1 MLGLKKIFV
10 DAGIT
15 QNRFLVFENEEL
27 VDIYIE
33 DISYKKLEGNIYK
46 GRVENINTYLNIG
59 FLNIGENKKAFID
72 LKEAPSIKIGDEL
85 IIQIK
90 RDAEGKKA
98 YKASSRIIFP
108 GKKLQLL
115 VGSRDIK
122 SLNKDVYNK
131 VRSFFKNNLRENYGI
146 IIEGDEVNDQELI
159 NEYNSLIEKW
169 EEFKEKASYIK
180 APCLLIK
187 TKDCISKIIDEHING
202 SEAVEFYFSKEKDK
216 SLFQDY
222 LTIKNANVN
231 IDILNTIDNKI
242 MEVMKRRHLLMG
254 EANIVIDEV
263 EAFTIIDVNSGN
275 IDYNFDNINSL
286 LDFNK
291 LAAQKIFRL
300 LKLRNI
306 GGIIFIDFI
315 DVGKNQR
322 QELLNFIMELSKD
335 DNNIGR
341 IYGWTKLGVLELTRA
356 RKGKKLKELIY
367 HDYYK
372 DVLNPSYV
380 LKLIEN
386 KCLYNKEKF
395 FKKEFI
401 VSIPQITYE
410 LSEKV
415 GFTDKLK
422 KEWDIEIKFLIEPE
436 VLNYKI
442 KN

>member
-1 MLGLKKIFV
+1 MKKIFV

-15 QNRFLVFENEEL
+15 QNRFLVFEDEEL
-27 VDIYIE
+27 VEIYIE
-33 DISYKKLEGNIYK
+33 DISYKNLEGNIYK
-46 GRVENINTYLNIG
+46 ARVENINTYLNIA
-59 FLNIGENKKAFID
+59 FLNIGENKNAFID
-72 LKEAPSIKIGDEL
+72 LKEVSSIKIGDEL
-85 IIQIK
+85 IVQIK

-98 YKASSRIIFP
+98 YKASRTIIFP
-108 GKKLQLL
+108 GKKLHLL
-115 VGSRDIK
+115 VGSKDIK

-131 VRSFFKNNLRENYGI
+131 VRSFFEDNLKENYGI
-146 IIEGDEVNDQELI
+146 IIEDDDVNADELI
-159 NEYNSLIEKW
+159 NEYNSLIEMW
-169 EEFKEKASYIK
+169 EEFKEKSSYIK

-187 TKDCISKIIDEHING
+187 TKDCITKIIDEHING

-222 LTIKNANVN
+222 ITIKNASVN
-231 IDILNTIDNKI
+231 IDIINTIDNKI
-242 MEVMKRRHLLMG
+242 TEVMKRRHPLIG

-275 IDYNFDNINSL
+275 IEYHFDNINSL
-286 LDFNK
+286 MDFNK
-291 LAAQKIFRL
+291 LAAQKVFRL

-335 DNNIGR
+335 DKKIGR

-367 HDYYK
+367 LDYYK
-372 DVLNPSYV
+372 DILNPSYV

-422 KEWDIEIKFLIEPE
+422 KDWDIEIKFLVEPE
-436 VLNYKI
+436 VLNYEF